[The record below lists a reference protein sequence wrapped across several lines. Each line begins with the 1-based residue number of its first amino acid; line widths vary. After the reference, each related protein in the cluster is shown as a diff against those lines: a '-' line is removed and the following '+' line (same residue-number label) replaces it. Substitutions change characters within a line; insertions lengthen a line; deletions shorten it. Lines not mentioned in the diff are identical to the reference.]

1 MYGREPS
8 RTRNCKAIV
17 TWLRIALVCVVFVS
31 CGADSGHPS
40 PSAATIVEPATAS
53 VRLTADDER
62 CARRTFDALIAAVN
76 ASDERRLSS
85 LVGGSF
91 QWLGV
96 TSTRSFEV
104 AGSYEVKGAIDVLLA
119 IVRSGETWTLKRLDV
134 NGRGWHG
141 GVDFGIEIWRAGPDL
156 PRPYVEAAGK
166 GVLDCP
172 AERVMLFGL
181 GYGRVPRGVDSRS

>member
-1 MYGREPS
+1 VR
-8 RTRNCKAIV
+8 C
-17 TWLRIALVCVVFVS
+17 LRIALAVVALVS
-31 CGADSGHPS
+31 CGADSGNPS
-40 PSAATIVEPATAS
+40 PSASTIAQPIAAS
-53 VRLTADDER
+53 VRVTADDER

-76 ASDERRLSS
+76 SSDEGRLSS

-96 TSTRSFEV
+96 TSTRNFDV
-104 AGSYEVKGAIDVLLA
+104 AGSYELKGAIEVLLA
-119 IVRSGETWTLKRLDV
+119 IGRSGETWTLKRLEV

-141 GVDFGIEIWRAGPDL
+141 GVDFGIEIRRAGPDL

-181 GYGRVPRGVDSRS
+181 GYGRVPRSADQRS